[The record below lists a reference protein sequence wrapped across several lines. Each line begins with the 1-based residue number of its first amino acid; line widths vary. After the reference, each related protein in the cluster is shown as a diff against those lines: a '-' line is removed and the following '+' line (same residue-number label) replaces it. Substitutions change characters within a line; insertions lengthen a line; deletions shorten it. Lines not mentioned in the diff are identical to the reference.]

1 MSTEKGSGIKSTLR
15 MIYCQPKANIT
26 KFSDY
31 TVLQK
36 NDSDKSIDIGYIGLI
51 QKVFHQPNID
61 FDSPP
66 FLVTHCQ
73 HLP

>member
-36 NDSDKSIDIGYIGLI
+36 NDSDKSIDIG
-51 QKVFHQPNID
+51 
-61 FDSPP
+61 
-66 FLVTHCQ
+66 
-73 HLP
+73 